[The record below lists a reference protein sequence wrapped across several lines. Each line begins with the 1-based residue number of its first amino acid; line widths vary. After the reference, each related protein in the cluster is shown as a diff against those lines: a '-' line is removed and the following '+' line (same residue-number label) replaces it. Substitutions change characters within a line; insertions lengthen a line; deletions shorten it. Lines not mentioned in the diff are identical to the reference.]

1 MAVKIRLTRTG
12 RKKLPSYRV
21 VVADSRMPR
30 DGRFIEAIGFY
41 DPKTDPSTIDI
52 DAEKAKAW
60 LAKGAQPSN
69 TVSKLLAIEGV
80 IDATAKKK
88 ARPIKAKTEPA
99 KATKAKPVPA
109 EEPAAAEEAK
119 EALTKEA
126 EEPGQTPTEKTAG
139 PGQAGTTEAV

>member
-1 MAVKIRLTRTG
+1 LAVRIRLTRTG

-52 DAEKAKAW
+52 DTEKAKAW

-69 TVSKLLAIEGV
+69 TVSKLLVIAGAIE
-80 IDATAKKK
+80 APPAKKAK
-88 ARPIKAKTEPA
+88 AGKVATKPAEAKTEA
-99 KATKAKPVPA
+99 VV
-109 EEPAAAEEAK
+109 EPAAVEEAAEP
-119 EALTKEA
+119 EA
-126 EEPGQTPTEKTAG
+126 
-139 PGQAGTTEAV
+139 TEAV